1 MIKTKELSM
10 KKQKLTI
17 KKTKKTAFR
26 TMVVSVAGVM
36 AITGALQFGRPDIAK
51 ADQYDEQIKA
61 IQSQVDGYN
70 AQAAS
75 LKAQADTLQNAIAE
89 LDAQKAVIQGQI
101 NLSQAKHDKL
111 VQQINDTEQ
120 KISATKEV
128 LAQTLADIYVNG
140 DTSTLEMLASSNNI
154 ADYVDAQEYRD
165 SVSDQ
170 IQGSIK
176 EIKALKANLVS
187 QQKDVDQVLADQ
199 NSQRDQLQAKTNE
212 QANLLAQTQGS
223 EQAYQALIGQ
233 ANSNI
238 ENLRAQQRA
247 ANAAASRK
255 YGGSVTAGSSGHG
268 GYPSVWDN
276 SAQDTVTDN
285 WGMYNRECVSYV
297 AWRVYN
303 AYGNMPYWG
312 GRGNA
317 NQWPSNARAAG
328 IATGSTPKVGSAA
341 VMSNGYYGHV
351 AWVEAVNGNGT
362 VRVSQYNW
370 DLAGHYSE
378 MTISASAFDTYIYFG
393 G

>member
-1 MIKTKELSM
+1 M
-10 KKQKLTI
+10 KKQKTAKLAI
-17 KKTKKTAFR
+17 KKKTAFR

-36 AITGALQFGRPDIAK
+36 AITGALQFGAPHIVK
-51 ADQYDEQIKA
+51 ADQYDDQIRA
-61 IQSQVDGYN
+61 LQGQIDGYN
-70 AQAAS
+70 QQAAS
-75 LKAQADTLQNAIAE
+75 LKAQADTLQTAIAE

-111 VQQINDTEQ
+111 VAQINATEQ

-128 LAQTLADIYVNG
+128 LASTLADIYVNG
-140 DTSTLEMLASSNNI
+140 DTSALEMLASSNNI
-154 ADYVDAQEYRD
+154 ADYVDAQEYRS

-170 IQGSIK
+170 IQASIT
-176 EIKALKANLVS
+176 EIKALKTNLEG
-187 QQKDVDQVLADQ
+187 QQKDVDQVLSDQ
-199 NSQRDQLQAKTNE
+199 NAQRDQLQEKTNE
-212 QANLLAQTQGS
+212 QANLLAQTQGN
-223 EQAYQALIGQ
+223 EATYQNLISS
-233 ANSNI
+233 ANANI
-238 ENLRAQQRA
+238 SSLQAQQRA

-255 YGGSVTAGSSGHG
+255 YGGTVTAGSAGHG
-268 GYPSVWDN
+268 GYPSIWDN
-276 SAQDTVTDN
+276 AAQDTMADN

-297 AWRVYN
+297 SWRVYN
-303 AYGNMPYWG
+303 AYGNMPFWG

-328 IATGSTPKVGSAA
+328 IPTGTTPKVGSAA

-351 AWVEAVNGNGT
+351 AWVEAVNGNT